1 MRTMPEPVITIP
13 EMKRILSRDGDA
25 LEYMVK
31 TSGIRCSYGYN
42 VYLPQTCRPT
52 RNKLLFAY
60 CAGSYLMYLEHDV
73 QYFGA
78 DPYLETLCRSGS
90 VRADDWG
97 DLMDFCLMLPEYY

>member
-1 MRTMPEPVITIP
+1 MKTMPEPVITIP
-13 EMKRILSRDGDA
+13 EMKRILSRDSDA
-25 LEYMVK
+25 LEYLVRA
-31 TSGIRCSYGYN
+31 SGIRCSYGYN

-60 CAGSYLMYLEHDV
+60 CAGSYLMYFEHDV

-97 DLMDFCLMLPEYY
+97 DLMDFCLMLPEYF

>member
-1 MRTMPEPVITIP
+1 MRPMSEPVVTIP

-31 TSGIRCSYGYN
+31 ASGIRCSYGYN

-73 QYFGA
+73 QYFGV

-97 DLMDFCLMLPEYY
+97 DLMDFCLMLPEYF

>member
-1 MRTMPEPVITIP
+1 MRTLSEPVITIP

-25 LEYMVK
+25 LECIVRA
-31 TSGIRCSYGYN
+31 SGIRCAYGYN
-42 VYLPQTCRPT
+42 VYLPQTCRPA

-60 CAGSYLMYLEHDV
+60 CAGSYLMYLENDV

-90 VRADDWG
+90 IRADDWS
-97 DLMDFCLMLPEYY
+97 DLMDFCLMLPEYF

>member
-13 EMKRILSRDGDA
+13 EMKRILAQDGDA

-31 TSGIRCSYGYN
+31 ASGIRCSYGYS
-42 VYLPQTCRPT
+42 VYLPQTCSPS

-60 CAGSYLMYLEHDV
+60 CAGSYLMYLENDV

-78 DPYLETLCRSGS
+78 DPYLETLCRAGS

-97 DLMDFCLMLPEYY
+97 DLMDFCLMLPEYF